1 MRFLPARRQQF
12 QYMDID
18 RRTLL
23 GAVALIA
30 AAGPAQAAPDTL
42 ALWPASPPGGSG
54 PRGPEKV
61 DARGSLTNVS
71 APRLEVYRPS
81 KPNGAAVIVIAGGGY
96 AHIEVGAEG
105 TPTCRWLQ
113 SIGATAFELIYRL
126 PGEGWSRDAPF
137 QDGQRAMRLVRS
149 LAPSYGIDAAR
160 IGLIGFS
167 AGGHLAGML
176 AVSSAQTFYP
186 PLDAVDALS
195 ARPSFCGLMYPV
207 LSMMPP
213 FDDTH
218 SRREIIGKHPS
229 EAESEAYSVERHVGK
244 DAPPMFLAQAADDPV
259 SPVDNSL
266 MMFSALRT
274 AGIPAEMH
282 IFQTGGHGWGLGSPG
297 SEVHAWP
304 ELFMR
309 WAAQFSLIPPVRD
322 DR

>member
-1 MRFLPARRQQF
+1 
-12 QYMDID
+12 MDID
-18 RRTLL
+18 RRRWL

-30 AAGPAQAAPDTL
+30 AAWPAWPQAAPDTV
-42 ALWPASPPGGSG
+42 ALWPASPPGGSR

-71 APRLEVYRPS
+71 APRLEVYRPP
-81 KPNGAAVIVIAGGGY
+81 KANGAAVIVIGGGGY
-96 AHIEVGAEG
+96 AHIEVGAES

-113 SIGATAFELIYRL
+113 STGGTAFELIYRL

-149 LAPSYGIDAAR
+149 LAPSYGFDPAR

-176 AVSSAQTFYP
+176 AVSSAQTLYP

-195 ARPSFCGLMYPV
+195 ARPSFCGLIYPA

-218 SRREIIGKHPS
+218 SRREIIGTHPS
-229 EAESEAYSVERHVGK
+229 AAESEAYSVERHVGK
-244 DAPPMFLAQAADDPV
+244 DAPPIFLAQASDDPI
-259 SPVDNSL
+259 SPVENSL
-266 MMFSALRT
+266 MMFNALRT
-274 AGIPAEMH
+274 ARIPAEMH
-282 IFQTGGHGWGLGSPG
+282 NLSIRRARLGPGTSGERGPRLARTVHPMGHPKFPHPARAGQGLMKVP
-297 SEVHAWP
+297 A
-304 ELFMR
+304 FT
-309 WAAQFSLIPPVRD
+309 
-322 DR
+322 